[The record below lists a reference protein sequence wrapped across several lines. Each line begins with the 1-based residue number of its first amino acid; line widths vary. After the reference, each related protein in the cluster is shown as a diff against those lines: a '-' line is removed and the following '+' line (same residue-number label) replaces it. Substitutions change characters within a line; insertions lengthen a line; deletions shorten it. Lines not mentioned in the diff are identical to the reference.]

1 MLIQGKDWESF
12 CDTKFE
18 TCKQLL
24 DYLMSKLDKE
34 GRDNFVSVTK
44 NDTNT
49 DMTEETNPK
58 ILLTCTSSM
67 TNSEK
72 DDENHKTENKDKTM
86 SKSEKHGM
94 VTNIT
99 NKDENYINLPEQ
111 IDSNAVLMINN
122 RLDIFEE
129 SLVKVTSTLANT
141 IDISRTNHT
150 DTLQEL
156 RKIKKIKRSMM
167 WNERRLSV

>member
-1 MLIQGKDWESF
+1 
-12 CDTKFE
+12 
-18 TCKQLL
+18 
-24 DYLMSKLDKE
+24 MSKLDKQ
-34 GRDNFVSVTK
+34 GKDNFVSVTT

-72 DDENHKTENKDKTM
+72 DDENQKTENKDKTLN
-86 SKSEKHGM
+86 KSEKHGT

-111 IDSNAVLMINN
+111 VDSNAVLMINN

-129 SLVKVTSTLANT
+129 SLVKITSTLANT
-141 IDISRTNHT
+141 IDILGTNHRYSAGT
-150 DTLQEL
+150 SKTQ
-156 RKIKKIKRSMM
+156 KIKRSMM
-167 WNERRLSV
+167 WNERRLNELRSVNYNRRNTLDGSTI